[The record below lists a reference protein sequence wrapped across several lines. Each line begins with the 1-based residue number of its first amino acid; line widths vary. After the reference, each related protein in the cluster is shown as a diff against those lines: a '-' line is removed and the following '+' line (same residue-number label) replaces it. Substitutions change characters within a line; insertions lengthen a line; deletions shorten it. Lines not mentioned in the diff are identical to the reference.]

1 MAYTACYT
9 CFDGD
14 TDMHYYNLMKAWHKN
29 GKFNFRFDNVH
40 DLEQVRDTSTEETI
54 KRSLRRRL
62 NASDVFVVLIGRS
75 TRYLYKFVRWEIE
88 VAIDMNLPIIAIN
101 LDNSRAINYD
111 LCPPILRDT
120 LAIHVPF
127 SPDIVN
133 YAITNWPYSHRNYR
147 SQGVSGSY
155 HYYNSVYSQL
165 GY

>member
-1 MAYTACYT
+1 MANTACYT

-29 GKFNFRFDNVH
+29 GKFNFTFDNVH
-40 DLEQVRDTSTEETI
+40 DLEQVRDSSTEETI

-62 NASDVFVVLIGRS
+62 NASDVFVVLIGTS
-75 TRYLYKFVRWEIE
+75 TRNLYKFVRWEIE
-88 VAIDMNLPIIAIN
+88 VAISMDLPIVAIN
-101 LDNSRAINYD
+101 LDGNRRLNYD
-111 LCPPILRDT
+111 LCPPILRNT

-133 YAITNWPYSHRNYR
+133 FAITNWPYSHKQHKAEGK
-147 SQGVSGSY
+147 SID
-155 HYYNSVYSQL
+155 YYYTDSTYSQL